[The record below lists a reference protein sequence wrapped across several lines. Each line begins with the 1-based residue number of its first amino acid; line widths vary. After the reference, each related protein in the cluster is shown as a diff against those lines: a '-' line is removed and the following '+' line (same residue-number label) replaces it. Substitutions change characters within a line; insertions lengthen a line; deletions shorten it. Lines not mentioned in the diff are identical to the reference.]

1 MAFALVRKWPKRG
14 LCVTEKVTGAGE
26 ELIHWAGCAPTVAGR
41 PAPLQI
47 LDHARPTA
55 HSIEEAFVRTDAS
68 RR

>member
-14 LCVTEKVTGAGE
+14 LCFTEKVTGAGE

-47 LDHARPTA
+47 LDHAR
-55 HSIEEAFVRTDAS
+55 HHEEAFVRTDAS